1 MEKVYIVAAQRT
13 PIGKFNGQ
21 LASKSAVELGA
32 IAIKAAVEKAM
43 LTGDDIDQVLMGNVI
58 QAGTGQNPARQ
69 ASMAAG
75 LGEKVPAITIND
87 VCASGMSSIDLAAS
101 LIRAGQAQV
110 IVAGGMESMS
120 QAPYVLPQARHGYR
134 FGNGTLLD
142 AMQSDALNDVY
153 GNYPMGITAENIND
167 KYHITRQ
174 QQDEFALISHQ
185 RAVKAQNVGY
195 FKSEIVPV
203 EVKKKRSTVIVD
215 TDEAP
220 RPDTTMEAL
229 SKLKPAFK
237 ADGSVT
243 AGNASGINDG
253 GAALVL
259 ASARAVERLGLT
271 PLAEWC
277 ASSIVGLNPALMG
290 LGPYYA
296 IKKLLTDQQLAIDD
310 VATYEINEAF
320 ATQALVCQNLLR
332 LDPATVNPWGGA
344 IALGH
349 PVGCSGARIIVTM
362 INEMNRDNHKLG
374 IASLCVGGG
383 MGEAVLIKNIN

>member
-21 LASKSAVELGA
+21 LASKTAVELGA
-32 IAIKAAVEKAM
+32 ISIKAALKKAG
-43 LTGDDIDQVLMGNVI
+43 LTGADVDQVLMGNVI

-69 ASMAAG
+69 AAMKAG
-75 LGEKVPAITIND
+75 LGEQVPAITIND
-87 VCASGMSSIDLAAS
+87 VCASGMSSVDLAAS

-110 IVAGGMESMS
+110 IIAGGMESMS
-120 QAPYVLPQARHGYR
+120 QAPYVLPRARNGYR

-153 GNYPMGITAENIND
+153 GGYPMGITAENIND
-167 KYHITRQ
+167 KYQITRQ
-174 QQDEFALISHQ
+174 QQDEFAFTSHQ
-185 RAVKAQNVGY
+185 RAVKAQKAGY
-195 FKSEIVPV
+195 FDSEIVSV
-203 EVKKKRSTVIVD
+203 EVKQKRTTITVT

-220 RPDTTMEAL
+220 RPDTSVEAL
-229 SKLKPAFK
+229 GKLKPVFK

-259 ASARAVERLGLT
+259 ASATAIERLGLT
-271 PLAEWC
+271 PLAEWQGS
-277 ASSIVGLNPALMG
+277 AIVGLDPALMG

-296 IKKLLTDQQLAIDD
+296 INKLLANQQLSADE
-310 VATYEINEAF
+310 VETYEINEAF
-320 ATQALVCQNLLR
+320 ATQAIVCQDLLH
-332 LDPATVNPWGGA
+332 LDPAAVNPWGGA
-344 IALGH
+344 LALGH

-362 INEMNRDNHKLG
+362 INEMHKDNHELG

-383 MGEAVLIKNIN
+383 MGEAVLLKKM